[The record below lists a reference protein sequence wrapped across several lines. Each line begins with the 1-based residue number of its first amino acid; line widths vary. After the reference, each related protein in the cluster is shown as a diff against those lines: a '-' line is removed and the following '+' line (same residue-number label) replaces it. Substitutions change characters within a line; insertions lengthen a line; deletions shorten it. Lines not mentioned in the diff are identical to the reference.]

1 MASRF
6 RGIGDGFR
14 SAAFTLAKCASRTL
28 GPIIP
33 SQNETGVAA
42 RLRQRFFVMPGTE
55 VVRVLDALETAGVH
69 PIVMGGWGVDALLGE
84 QTRPHRDLDLL
95 VAAGDEITRAN
106 ETMAALR
113 YRFLLEEVDTDS
125 FFPRR
130 VVWRDRLGRTADL
143 HPFIA
148 AYAPIVADPR
158 EPRAGS
164 IGGRGVVCLSPQVQ
178 LTCIERT
185 FRAREAR
192 REAHAVRLRDAQDVR
207 ELCTR
212 FGLPLPARYATPCGS
227 AGR

>member
-1 MASRF
+1 MASRS

-14 SAAFTLAKCASRTL
+14 SAAFTLAKRASRTL

-42 RLRQRFFVMPGTE
+42 RLRQRFCVMPGTE

-84 QTRPHRDLDLL
+84 QTRPHGDLDLI

-113 YRFLLEEVDTDS
+113 YRFLHEEVNTDS
-125 FFPRR
+125 FLPRR
-130 VVWRDRLGRTADL
+130 VVWQDRLGRTADL

-148 AYAPIVADPR
+148 ADAPIVADPR
-158 EPRAGS
+158 FEPRAGS

-178 LTCIERT
+178 LTL
-185 FRAREAR
+185 